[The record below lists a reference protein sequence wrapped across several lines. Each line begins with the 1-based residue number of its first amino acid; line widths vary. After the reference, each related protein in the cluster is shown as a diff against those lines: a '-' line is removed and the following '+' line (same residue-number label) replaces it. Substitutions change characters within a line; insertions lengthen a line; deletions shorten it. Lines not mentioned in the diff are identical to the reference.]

1 MTELSL
7 KISKTIQAPIERVSD
22 AWLDPA
28 LLSRFVLPAP
38 GMPNPEVDNDP
49 REGGRFT
56 IVMDVGGEKVPHGG
70 TYLEISRP
78 NRLSFTW
85 ESPFSADGST
95 VTLEF
100 STTADGATRVD
111 LGQVKFFD
119 EESRANHEGGWRQIL
134 ELLAELA

>member
-1 MTELSL
+1 MTEFSL
-7 KISKTIQAPIERVSD
+7 NISKTINAPIERVFD

-38 GMPNPEVDNDP
+38 GMPNPQVDNDP
-49 REGGRFT
+49 REGGRLT
-56 IVMDVGGEKVPHGG
+56 IVMDVGDSKLPHSG

-78 NRLSFTW
+78 HRLSFTW

-100 STTADGATRVD
+100 SATADGATRVD
-111 LGQVKFFD
+111 LAQVKFFD
-119 EESRANHEGGWRQIL
+119 EEARANHEGGWRQIL
-134 ELLAELA
+134 DRLAEVV